1 MSRYV
6 ETYRAAVNPWQC
18 DQLGHMNVQ
27 FHMAAVSDAAFQ
39 MMVHLGIGADARHD
53 PPLSLA
59 AVRME
64 FDFPSE
70 LNIGDG
76 YVVESTV
83 ESVGTKSIIFRHRMK
98 NVATGEVAMEAK
110 VVGVCMDLRSRDS
123 CPLPAEVAARA
134 RSIME
139 SPETPA

>member
-1 MSRYV
+1 MSRYI

-27 FHMAAVSDAAFQ
+27 YHMAAVSDAAFQ
-39 MMVHLGIGADARHD
+39 MMVHLGIGADAEHD

-59 AVRME
+59 AIRME

-76 YVVESTV
+76 YFVESTI

-98 NVATGEVAMEAK
+98 TVATGVVAMEAK
-110 VVGVCMDLRSRDS
+110 VVGVCMDLQSRES
-123 CPLPAEVAARA
+123 FPLPEAVAARA
-134 RSIME
+134 RAIME
-139 SPETPA
+139 GPEAPA

>member
-1 MSRYV
+1 VSRYI
-6 ETYRAAVNPWQC
+6 ETYRATVNPWQC

-39 MMVHLGIGADARHD
+39 MMVHLGIGADAPHD

-64 FDFPSE
+64 FDFPRE
-70 LNIGDG
+70 LNVGDG
-76 YVVESTV
+76 YFVESTI
-83 ESVGTKSIIFRHRMK
+83 ESVGTKSIVFRHRMK
-98 NVATGEVAMEAK
+98 TVASGEIAMEAK
-110 VVGVCMDLRSRDS
+110 VVGVCMDLQARDS
-123 CPLPAEVAARA
+123 SPLPEEVAARA
-134 RSIME
+134 RSIMG